1 MFRAHFA
8 STSFSKVVVC
18 LTLVAGVTFGV
29 SAADVMA
36 MDSATEAQQS
46 KVNVKGVVKDAAGL
60 PVIGASVIEKGVSSN
75 GTVTDIDGNFSIDVP
90 KGATLV
96 VSSIGYVTVEVP
108 ESAAAEIILEE
119 DAEMLEDVVVIGY
132 GTQKK
137 GDVTSAITSVKADDF
152 AKGNIKDA
160 GDPIKGKVAGLS
172 ITNNSGDPNA
182 TSNIRLRGV
191 ISLTGTNTPLVLIDG
206 LEGDLDTVAP
216 EDIESIDVLKDA
228 SAAAIYGSR
237 GAAGVIIIT
246 TKRAKKGEASVT
258 FDASLTMQ
266 TYTSGL
272 DLLDANQ
279 WGDVY
284 WSAYKYAHNGA
295 TPASSVYGNGATDRK
310 SVV

>member
-160 GDPIKGKVAGLS
+160 GDLIKGKVAGLS

-216 EDIESIDVLKDA
+216 EDI
-228 SAAAIYGSR
+228 
-237 GAAGVIIIT
+237 
-246 TKRAKKGEASVT
+246 
-258 FDASLTMQ
+258 
-266 TYTSGL
+266 
-272 DLLDANQ
+272 
-279 WGDVY
+279 
-284 WSAYKYAHNGA
+284 
-295 TPASSVYGNGATDRK
+295 
-310 SVV
+310 

>member
-75 GTVTDIDGNFSIDVP
+75 GTVTDIDGNFSIDVT

-108 ESAAAEIILEE
+108 ESAAAEITLEE

-160 GDPIKGKVAGLS
+160 GDLIKGKVAGLS
-172 ITNNSGDPNA
+172 IT
-182 TSNIRLRGV
+182 
-191 ISLTGTNTPLVLIDG
+191 
-206 LEGDLDTVAP
+206 
-216 EDIESIDVLKDA
+216 
-228 SAAAIYGSR
+228 
-237 GAAGVIIIT
+237 
-246 TKRAKKGEASVT
+246 
-258 FDASLTMQ
+258 
-266 TYTSGL
+266 
-272 DLLDANQ
+272 
-279 WGDVY
+279 
-284 WSAYKYAHNGA
+284 
-295 TPASSVYGNGATDRK
+295 
-310 SVV
+310 